1 MFGYFIVDLLVKL
14 GHAEFPVLVCVDLL
28 EMLRNLFVVVNEVVV
43 VVLAE
48 AVAYGAPASVFVG
61 VPVAAADCEAR
72 ACILHRL
79 AGVVAVRSVVELV
92 LVHVR
97 ANLPVQLGELV
108 PGQDIII
115 SAVNL
120 PSCLKYLILRILV

>member
-1 MFGYFIVDLLVKL
+1 MLGDFIVDLLVKL
-14 GHAEFPVLVCVDLL
+14 SHAEFPVLVCVDLL
-28 EMLRNLFVVVNEVVV
+28 EDSRNLFVVVNGVVV

-72 ACILHRL
+72 GSFAHRL
-79 AGVVAVRSVVELV
+79 AGVVAVRTVVVLV

-108 PGQDIII
+108 PGEDIII
-115 SAVNL
+115 STGDL
-120 PSCLKYLILRILV
+120 PCCLENLILRISV